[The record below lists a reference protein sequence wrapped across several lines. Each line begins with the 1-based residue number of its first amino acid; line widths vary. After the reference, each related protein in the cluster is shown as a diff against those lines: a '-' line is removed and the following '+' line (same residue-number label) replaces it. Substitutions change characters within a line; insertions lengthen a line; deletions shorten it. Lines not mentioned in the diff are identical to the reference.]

1 MWNGTKETLLESGP
15 PTLMFADKG
24 GTMYK
29 RKGNQAEAGGM
40 LHPPGQVL
48 RRGSED

>member
-1 MWNGTKETLLESGP
+1 MWNGTKDTLLESGP
-15 PTLMFADKG
+15 PTLIMFADKG

-40 LHPPGQVL
+40 LHPLG
-48 RRGSED
+48 